1 MLHLCFAGDDGADVV
16 EFVECR
22 HRGKVVDVD
31 VDDFIADLSEHRVV
45 ELEKRQLYACA
56 FTGNCREVFAD
67 ALLAVVAFK
76 VGKYLVGAMHD

>member
-16 EFVECR
+16 KFVECR

-45 ELEKRQLYACA
+45 ELEKR
-56 FTGNCREVFAD
+56 
-67 ALLAVVAFK
+67 
-76 VGKYLVGAMHD
+76 